1 MKLIS
6 KIISELGGDEAH
18 AITLCPKG
26 LAYFRGVKSVCELTE
41 EKIVLMC
48 GKNCI
53 TVEGE
58 NLSAD
63 EYFQGDFIVRGV
75 VSRVSVE

>member
-18 AITLCPKG
+18 AITLCPKE
-26 LAYFRGVKSVCELTE
+26 LAYVCELTE